1 MKRIQPLS
9 RVLALLA
16 GMFMLTGVMAAAE
29 PAEEGTD
36 YKRINKPLQVETGK
50 QIEVAEFFWYR
61 CPHCNQLEPAL
72 KAWANKLPADVKLRP
87 IPAVLNPNWLPAAK
101 TYYALA
107 DMGVLDKLHGK
118 VFDAYHREKLDLDDE
133 AQLMAWV
140 KKQGLNEAK
149 FQSAYRSFSAQTR
162 AMKGAQAARA
172 AGITGVPAL
181 MVDGKYLTSISMTFT
196 EERLFEVL
204 DQLIQRARNER
215 GGKSVKRKPVAAGK

>member
-1 MKRIQPLS
+1 MKRIQVLP
-9 RVLALLA
+9 RALALLA
-16 GMFMLTGVMAAAE
+16 GLFMLTGALAAE

-36 YKRINKPLQVETGK
+36 YKRLNRPLQVETGK

-72 KAWANKLPADVKLRP
+72 EEWAKKLPADVKLRP
-87 IPAVLNPNWLPAAK
+87 IPTVLNANWLPAAK
-101 TYYALA
+101 IYYALA
-107 DMGVLDKLHGK
+107 DLGVLDKLHGK
-118 VFDAYHREKLDLDDE
+118 VFDAYHKEGLDLDDE

-140 KKQGLNEAK
+140 KRQGLDVAK

-162 AMKGAQAARA
+162 AMKGAQAARS

-181 MVDGKYLTSISMTFT
+181 LVDGKYLTSVSMTFT

-204 DQLIQRARNER
+204 DQLIQRARSER
-215 GGKSVKRKPVAAGK
+215 GGISAKRKPVAAGQ